1 MYACPTP
8 FQNKA
13 TQAANEDVQAQRRE
27 YVFTF
32 SLVTRITGSG
42 LVRDKRDVPLVLLL
56 INVLATTVPAA
67 VMLHACK
74 VESHLLGLL
83 YLVVNYALYLQVRH
97 MNTGGQL
104 DGLAQ
109 HSSSLK
115 QMCMLTRMRVA
126 STNACIICCCCVTCR
141 GSC

>member
-1 MYACPTP
+1 MCVGPTP

-32 SLVTRITGSG
+32 PSSLVTSVTGSG
-42 LVRDKRDVPLVLLL
+42 LLRDKRDMPLLLLL

-67 VMLHACK
+67 AMLHACK
-74 VESHLLGLL
+74 VYSHLLGLL

-97 MNTGGQL
+97 MDAGG
-104 DGLAQ
+104 GRGVGWHTTAAA
-109 HSSSLK
+109 SSS
-115 QMCMLTRMRVA
+115 
-126 STNACIICCCCVTCR
+126 
-141 GSC
+141 